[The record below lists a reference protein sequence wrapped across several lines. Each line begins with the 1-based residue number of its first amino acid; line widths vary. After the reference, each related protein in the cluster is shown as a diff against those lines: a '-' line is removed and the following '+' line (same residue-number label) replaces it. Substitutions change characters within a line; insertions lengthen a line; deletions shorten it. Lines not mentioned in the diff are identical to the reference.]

1 MQLSLLKIETQLYTD
16 KIYLYNKNQTMD
28 IALQIILSVA
38 PAVVV
43 FFTTALFLR
52 NQGEKEMKTAHMGMK
67 KERQKHFLPERT
79 DAYQRAVLL
88 LERIHP
94 NSLIMRVHNPGLP
107 AKAFQSDLLSAV
119 REEYDHNVAQQL
131 FVSNEA
137 WGLLKKA
144 KDETVKII
152 NIAGEKMS
160 ATSMSTDLAQ
170 KIFEMVGEIGEL
182 PTEIALD
189 YVKKE
194 FQELL

>member
-1 MQLSLLKIETQLYTD
+1 
-16 KIYLYNKNQTMD
+16 MD
-28 IALQIILSVA
+28 IFLQIIMSVA

-43 FFTTALFLR
+43 FFTTALFLK
-52 NQGEKEMKTAHMGMK
+52 NQGQKELRNAHMEMK

-79 DAYQRAVLL
+79 EAYQRGVLL

-94 NSLIMRVHNPGLP
+94 NALVMRVHNPGMP
-107 AKAFQSDLLSAV
+107 AKAFQADLISAV

-131 FVSNEA
+131 FISNEA
-137 WGLLKKA
+137 WTLLKKA

-182 PTEIALD
+182 PSEIAVEYL
-189 YVKKE
+189 KKE